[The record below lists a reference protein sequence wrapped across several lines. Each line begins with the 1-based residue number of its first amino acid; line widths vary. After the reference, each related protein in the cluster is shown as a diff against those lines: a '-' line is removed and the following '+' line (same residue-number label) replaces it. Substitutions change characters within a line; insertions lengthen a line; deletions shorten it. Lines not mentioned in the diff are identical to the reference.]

1 MPEIDEIRKR
11 KLAEMQARAN
21 SQSSGQQEADEEAA
35 IMQQI
40 QKMEDMVRPYLS
52 KDALQRYSNLKLA
65 HPEQAVKV
73 LLVLMHG
80 IQAGKLGAVTDEQ
93 LKSLLRDFMP
103 KRHETK
109 IVRK

>member
-1 MPEIDEIRKR
+1 MSEIDEIRKR
-11 KLAEMQARAN
+11 KIAELQARAN
-21 SQSSGQQEADEEAA
+21 SPSQQEADEETA

-40 QKMEDMVRPYLS
+40 QKMEDMVRPHLS

-73 LLVLMHG
+73 LLVLTHG
-80 IQAGKLGAVTDEQ
+80 IQAGKLGIVTDEQ
-93 LKSLLRDFMP
+93 LKSLLREFMP
-103 KRHETK
+103 KKRETR